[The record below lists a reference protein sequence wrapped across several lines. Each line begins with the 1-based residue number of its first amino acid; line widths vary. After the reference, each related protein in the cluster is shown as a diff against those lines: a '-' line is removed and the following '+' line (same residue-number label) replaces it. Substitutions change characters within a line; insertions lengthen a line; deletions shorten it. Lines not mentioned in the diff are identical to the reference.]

1 MRYSSLTPT
10 GASLAQYIEHTN
22 LSPTL
27 TIGDIDKLVDEA
39 KQHSFFGVCVP
50 PFWVKRAKREI
61 GTSPIALVTVAG
73 FPLGYN
79 MTETK
84 LDEIRRGIENGADEI
99 DVVWNVTSF
108 KTGIP
113 WTKIEIAKCSKLTH
127 DHQKLLKVIIET
139 AYLSDNEIETAC
151 KICADAGV
159 DFVKT
164 STGFALP
171 ASSGAVTGAKV
182 EHVRIMRRVL
192 PETVNIKAS
201 GGIKTREFAEELI
214 NAGASRIGTSSS
226 ISILKS

>member
-1 MRYSSLTPT
+1 MD
-10 GASLAQYIEHTN
+10 LARYIEHTN

-27 TIGDIDKLVDEA
+27 TIRDIDQLVDEA
-39 KQHSFFGVCVP
+39 RQHKFLGICVP
-50 PFWVKRAKREI
+50 PFWVKRAQREI
-61 GTSPIALVTVAG
+61 GKDKIALVTVAG

-84 LDEIRRGIENGADEI
+84 LDEIKRAIDNGADEV

-113 WTKIEIAKCSKLTH
+113 WTKIEIAKCSKITH

-139 AYLSDNEIETAC
+139 AYLSDEEISEAC

-164 STGFALP
+164 STGFAP
-171 ASSGAVTGAKV
+171 SGAKV
-182 EHVRIMRRVL
+182 EHVKLMRSVL
-192 PETVNIKAS
+192 PAEVGIKAS
-201 GGIKTREFAEELI
+201 GGIKTREQAIAMIE
-214 NAGASRIGTSSS
+214 AGADRLGTSSGIKIVS
-226 ISILKS
+226 